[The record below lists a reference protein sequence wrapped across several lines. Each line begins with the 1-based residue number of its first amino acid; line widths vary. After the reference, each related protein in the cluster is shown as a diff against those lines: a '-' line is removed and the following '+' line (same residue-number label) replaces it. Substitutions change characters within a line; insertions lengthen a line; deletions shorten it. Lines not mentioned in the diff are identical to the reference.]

1 LESAIDFAKAR
12 NGVLIVPHPYR
23 GGGIRDAARKIPVGL
38 GAIEVMNPDSSDEE
52 NRLSESLAKTTNLPG
67 VGGSDAHHVFQ
78 MWKAYTE
85 VDADPNV
92 DSILEAIRKGKVKA
106 VLAKA

>member
-1 LESAIDFAKAR
+1 
-12 NGVLIVPHPYR
+12 
-23 GGGIRDAARKIPVGL
+23 
-38 GAIEVMNPDSSDEE
+38 
-52 NRLSESLAKTTNLPG
+52 

-85 VDADPNV
+85 IDAESNV

-106 VLAKA
+106 ILAKA

>member
-1 LESAIDFAKAR
+1 
-12 NGVLIVPHPYR
+12 
-23 GGGIRDAARKIPVGL
+23 
-38 GAIEVMNPDSSDEE
+38 M
-52 NRLSESLAKTTNLPG
+52 TNLPG

-85 VDADPNV
+85 IDADPNV
-92 DSILEAIRKGKVKA
+92 DSILKAIRNGKVKA